1 MRADN
6 VALNESVSRR
16 RRMLRASAISQTSI
30 PRSRHESWAAPLVRN
45 RSAKTKEQAE

>member
-6 VALNESVSRR
+6 VALNESVSSAVGCCG
-16 RRMLRASAISQTSI
+16 ASAISQTSI